1 MTDLVAVAGNA
12 VAAYQRALGTVSN
25 NIANVSTDGYSRQ
38 EINLEANPVSKVGN
52 VYLGTGVIVAG
63 VKRQYDAFTE
73 ANLRNSNSDLS
84 SQEPMVNYAN
94 RVIDVMGGQ
103 STGLTTALDQF
114 FNSARDLSSDP
125 ASTVLRGSFV
135 RDAEGLAS
143 RFGELSSQLD
153 MVQSETSQA
162 LDSSVSQMNTIFS
175 ELANVNKQLTKVQT
189 EAAQPPDLLDKRDQ
203 LLKDLSTYAHV
214 NTKFTVNGT
223 VTVSLGSS
231 INQDIVVDGNNSKL
245 ISTFAKADSPG
256 KTSLILDQY
265 GSPSTLTG
273 ITSGKVAGFLA
284 FQEQVLGTTRAALDN
299 LASTLTSEI
308 NKVHS
313 QGIDG
318 YGKPGGPLFSQDPSA
333 TSVSGGIKVAF
344 SDPLRVSAAAQ
355 FRVIQNPSN
364 TSGSVVS
371 LNYIDPAGTDVPAG
385 PGQLQDILVNN
396 DHPTAGRTINI
407 DAARPAMAIATV
419 SNGMSDVAI
428 YLDNAQDGQQIQ
440 LVTRDGRQVLGS
452 SLVDKI
458 DSNGDHSLSAEQQL
472 QASALRSTTG
482 MAQGAELNDS
492 YLNKSGSSAY
502 KDMTVFY
509 GIKGAVRQEP
519 IYDSSGQSLAS
530 KSLPATIMGGRI
542 KTNLTE
548 IGDGQFTLNGR
559 SLGPL
564 SKLDGSALQANDIA
578 DWLNN
583 AVANFPDAASWGY
596 DPAKGT
602 YPAKATNEIHI
613 NDNQL
618 NLEASLSIN
627 SQVIAPSTSKEE
639 LMNNINNSGAGVQA
653 YIGSD
658 GALVIANNDGSNID
672 IGTTSDGTDTLGAA
686 LGNALGI
693 TSGTYG
699 GIVSMTRPL
708 ADSGTQTQLN
718 QNKLTIPVSQ
728 INQKLPLVING
739 MTIYQPS
746 TGFASTA
753 SLAAEINK
761 TLTTVKATVEGTNLV
776 LTSQNASG
784 NNDIQIAAD
793 ISGGNGKTGN
803 ALGLPAQVYRSAL
816 TSNSMAAVDTP
827 DTPIELGFGT
837 GTPAD
842 LAKLGFRT
850 GVYIKGATKEDLL
863 VFVTGK
869 GTASV
874 SASYAGK
881 PVDERQSLRA
891 QPFELTFLPS
901 NRYRIRDVNTDTIVA
916 EQSFNPD
923 QLHPG
928 VSYQGL
934 QLSFTTTPQAGDVFK
949 LDGNSDGTGNN
960 ENMLALVQV
969 ETKALVGNKSL
980 GTAYIDHVNNVGNIA
995 RQATIAQSALK
1006 VVHDQAVTAKDQ
1018 ISGVSLDQEAADLIR
1033 FQQAY
1038 QAAAKV
1044 LQVGSQLFDSI
1055 LQVR

>member
-12 VAAYQRALGTVSN
+12 VAAYQRALGVVSN

-63 VKRQYDAFTE
+63 VKRQYDAFSE

-94 RVIDVMGGQ
+94 RVIDVMGSQ
-103 STGLTTALDQF
+103 STGLTTAMDQF

-143 RFGELSSQLD
+143 RFGELSSQMD

-231 INQDIVVDGNNSKL
+231 INQDIVVEGNNSKL
-245 ISTFAKADSPG
+245 IATFSKADSPG

-265 GSPSTLTG
+265 GTPSTLTG
-273 ITSGKVAGFLA
+273 ITSGKVAGLLA

-318 YGKPGGPLFSQDPSA
+318 YGKPGGPLFTQDPTA
-333 TSVSGGIKVAF
+333 TSLAGGIKVAF

-364 TSGSVVS
+364 TSGSVAS
-371 LNYIDPAGTDVPAG
+371 LNYVDPAGSDAPAG

-396 DHPTAGRTINI
+396 DHPSAGRAINI
-407 DAARPAMAIATV
+407 EAARPAMAIATV

-428 YLDNAQDGQQIQ
+428 YLDNAQEGQQIQ

-452 SLVDKI
+452 SLVDTV
-458 DSNGDHSLSAEQQL
+458 DADGVHSLSAEQQL
-472 QASALRSTTG
+472 QASALRSTNG
-482 MAQGAELNDS
+482 MAQGAELNDN

-502 KDMTVFY
+502 KDMSVFY
-509 GIKGAVRQEP
+509 GVKGYVRQEP
-519 IYDSSGQSLAS
+519 IYDSSGMSLSS
-530 KSLPATIMGGRI
+530 KLLPATVTGGRI
-542 KTNLTE
+542 KTNLLS
-548 IGDGQFTLNGR
+548 IGEGQFTLNGR
-559 SLGPL
+559 SLGAL
-564 SKLDGSALQANDIA
+564 SNADGSALQANQIA

-583 AVANFPDAASWGY
+583 SIANFPDAASWG
-596 DPAKGT
+596 T
-602 YPAKATNEIHI
+602 TPAKATNEIHI

-618 NLEASLSIN
+618 NLDASLSIN
-627 SQVIAPSTSKEE
+627 SQVIAASTSKEE

-658 GALVIANNDGSNID
+658 GALVIANNDGSNIE
-672 IGTTSDGTDTLGAA
+672 IGTTPNGTDTLGAA

-718 QNKLTIPVSQ
+718 QNTLTIPISQ
-728 INQKLPLVING
+728 IKQKLPLVING

-746 TGFASTA
+746 TGFASPA

-761 TLTTVKATVEGTNLV
+761 TLTTVKATIVGTDLV

-793 ISGGNGKTGN
+793 INGGNGKTGN

-850 GVYIKGATKEDLL
+850 GVYIKGTTKEDFL

-891 QPFELTFLPS
+891 QPFELTFLPD
-901 NRYRIRDVNTDTIVA
+901 NRYRIRDVSTDTIVA

-934 QLSFTTTPQAGDVFK
+934 QISFTTPPQAGDVFK

-969 ETKALVGNKSL
+969 ENKALVGNKSL
-980 GTAYIDHVNNVGNIA
+980 STAYIDHVNNVGNIA

>member
-12 VAAYQRALGTVSN
+12 VAAYQRALGVVSN

-94 RVIDVMGGQ
+94 RVIDVMGSQ
-103 STGLTTALDQF
+103 STGLTTAMDQF

-143 RFGELSSQLD
+143 RFGELSSQMD

-245 ISTFAKADSPG
+245 IATFAKADSPG

-265 GSPSTLTG
+265 GTPSTLTG
-273 ITSGKVAGFLA
+273 ITSGKVAGLLA

-318 YGKPGGPLFSQDPSA
+318 YGKPGGPLFTQDPTA
-333 TSVSGGIKVAF
+333 TSLAGGIKVAF

-364 TSGSVVS
+364 TSGSVAS
-371 LNYIDPAGTDVPAG
+371 LNYVDPAGSDAPAG

-396 DHPTAGRTINI
+396 DHPSAGRAINI
-407 DAARPAMAIATV
+407 EAARPAMAIATV

-428 YLDNAQDGQQIQ
+428 YLDNAQEGQQIQ

-452 SLVDKI
+452 SLVDTV
-458 DSNGDHSLSAEQQL
+458 DADGVHSLSAEQQL
-472 QASALRSTTG
+472 QASALRSTNG
-482 MAQGAELNDS
+482 MAQGAELNDN

-502 KDMTVFY
+502 KDMSVFY
-509 GIKGAVRQEP
+509 GVKGYVRQEP
-519 IYDSSGQSLAS
+519 IYDSSGMSLSS
-530 KSLPATIMGGRI
+530 KLLPATVMGGRI
-542 KTNLTE
+542 KTNLLS
-548 IGDGQFTLNGR
+548 IGEGQFTLNGR
-559 SLGPL
+559 SLGAL
-564 SKLDGSALQANDIA
+564 SNADSSALQANQIA

-583 AVANFPDAASWGY
+583 SIANFPDAASWGS
-596 DPAKGT
+596 T
-602 YPAKATNEIHI
+602 PAKATNEIHI
-613 NDNQL
+613 NENQL
-618 NLEASLSIN
+618 NLDASLSIN
-627 SQVIAPSTSKEE
+627 SQVIAASTSKEE

-658 GALVIANNDGSNID
+658 GALVIANNDGSNIE

-718 QNKLTIPVSQ
+718 QNTLTIPISQ
-728 INQKLPLVING
+728 IKQKLPLVING

-746 TGFASTA
+746 TGFASPA

-761 TLTTVKATVEGTNLV
+761 TLTTVKATIVGTDLV

-793 ISGGNGKTGN
+793 INGGNGKTGN

-850 GVYIKGATKEDLL
+850 GVYIKGTTKEDFL

-891 QPFELTFLPS
+891 QPFELTFLPD
-901 NRYRIRDVNTDTIVA
+901 NRYRIRDVSTDTIVT

-934 QLSFTTTPQAGDVFK
+934 QISFTTPPQAGDVFK

-969 ETKALVGNKSL
+969 ENKALVGNKSL
-980 GTAYIDHVNNVGNIA
+980 STAYIDHVNNVGNIA